1 MNDRKNTLSAI
12 SLFSGAGGMDLGFE
26 RAGFDVHWSND
37 LDGTACETYQTN
49 FQTENVSG
57 PIELLA
63 KSLKRFSDV
72 DCVFG
77 GPPCQGF
84 SVAGKMD
91 LDDPRSKL
99 VYQFMDII
107 SALRPK
113 SFVMENVPSLATLN
127 KFSKFREQLVKHAH
141 SLGYATDLQIFSS
154 SEFGV
159 PQDRRRMFFVGV
171 LGNRDVD
178 LRQRSRAYLKTA
190 PSTLE
195 AISDLG
201 IQGSDQNPCTCN
213 AAVTIAASPVLRK
226 SPYAGML
233 FNGAGRP
240 IHPNRV
246 APTLPASMGGNRTPI
261 LDERL
266 YYGDGFDWISMY
278 HTHLIQGGDPYSKHA
293 VPSSLRRLTIRE
305 SSRLHGFPDD
315 FIFCG
320 PKTAIYRQIG
330 NSVPPTLAQT
340 IAAIVRDILANSQ
353 HE

>member
-37 LDGTACETYQTN
+37 FDGTACETYQAN
-49 FQTENVSG
+49 FNSENVVG
-57 PIELLA
+57 PIENLA
-63 KSLKRFSDV
+63 KSLKRFSEV

-91 LDDPRSKL
+91 LEDPRSKL
-99 VYQFMDII
+99 VYKFMDII
-107 SALRPK
+107 NALRPK

-127 KFSKFREQLVKHAH
+127 KFSKFRDQLVQYAHA
-141 SLGYATDLQIFSS
+141 LGYSTDLQIFSS

-171 LGNRDVD
+171 LGKRDVD
-178 LRQRSRAYLKTA
+178 LRQRSRAYLKAA

-213 AAVTIAASPVLRK
+213 AVVTIAASPVLRK

-240 IHPNRV
+240 IHPKRV

-278 HTHLIQGGDPYSKHA
+278 HRHLIKGGDPYSKHA
-293 VPSSLRRLTIRE
+293 APSYIRRLTIRE
-305 SSRLHGFPDD
+305 ASRVHGFPDD

-320 PKTAIYRQIG
+320 PKSAIYRQIG
-330 NSVPPTLAQT
+330 NSVPPTLAQA
-340 IAAIVRDILANSQ
+340 IATSVRDILVS
-353 HE
+353 